1 MKVVVTGGA
10 GFIGSNL
17 TDELARDHE
26 VTVIDNLSTGRI
38 ENLDHIRDRIEFING
53 SILDLDLLRR
63 AFDGADT
70 VFHQAAIPSVQR
82 SVDNPIASNQANVD
96 GTLNVL
102 VAARDCGAKK
112 FIFASSSAIYG
123 DEPTLPKREDM
134 KPDPLSPYAVAK
146 ITGEYYA
153 RVFSEIYGL
162 KTVCLRYFNVYGPR
176 QDPKSEYSAVIPIFI
191 SRILEGLPPVIY
203 GDGNQTRDFCN
214 VRDVVKA
221 NILAMEKESVV
232 GVFNIACGK
241 KTSLNQ
247 LARVIMDIMGS
258 DAAPIHER
266 PRKGD
271 IQDSVANITAAR
283 MGLNFEPDYDLVSGL
298 RETVKWFGE
307 RMEGGCGGKRSE
319 KRVMVSKDRAS

>member
-63 AFDGADT
+63 AFVGADT

-123 DEPTLPKREDM
+123 DEPTLPKTEDM
-134 KPDPLSPYAVAK
+134 KPDPLSPYAVGK

-191 SRILEGLPPVIY
+191 SRIMAGLPPVIY

-214 VRDVVKA
+214 VIDVVKA
-221 NILAMEKESVV
+221 NILAMEKGSVE

-258 DAAPIHER
+258 DAAPIHDR

-271 IQDSVANITAAR
+271 VQDSVADISAAR

-307 RMEGGCGGKRSE
+307 RMEGGCIGKRIG
-319 KRVMVSKDRAS
+319 KRVMVNKDRAS

>member
-38 ENLDHIRDRIEFING
+38 ENLDHIRDRIQFING

-63 AFDGADT
+63 AFAGADT

-123 DEPTLPKREDM
+123 DEPTLPKTEDM

-191 SRILEGLPPVIY
+191 SRIMAGLPPVIY

-232 GVFNIACGK
+232 GVFNIACGRRI
-241 KTSLNQ
+241 SLNE
-247 LARVIMDIMGS
+247 LAGLITEIMGIQVEPEY
-258 DAAPIHER
+258 DK
-266 PRKGD
+266 PRAGD
-271 IQDSVANITAAR
+271 IRDSLADISAA
-283 MGLNFEPDYDLVSGL
+283 GEALGYHPDYDMNSGL
-298 RETVKWFGE
+298 KETIKWFQ
-307 RMEGGCGGKRSE
+307 KI
-319 KRVMVSKDRAS
+319 

>member
-38 ENLDHIRDRIEFING
+38 ENLDHIRDRIQFING
-53 SILDLDLLRR
+53 SILDLELLRR
-63 AFDGADT
+63 AFAGADT

-123 DEPTLPKREDM
+123 DEPTLPKTEDM

-203 GDGNQTRDFCN
+203 GDGNQTRDFCF

-221 NILAMEKESVV
+221 NILAMKRESAE
-232 GVFNIACGK
+232 GVFNIACGRRI
-241 KTSLNQ
+241 SLNE
-247 LARVIMDIMGS
+247 LAGLITEIMGIQGEPEY
-258 DAAPIHER
+258 DK
-266 PRKGD
+266 PRAGD
-271 IQDSVANITAAR
+271 IRDSLADISAA
-283 MGLNFEPDYDLVSGL
+283 GEALGYHPDYHMNSGL
-298 RETVKWFGE
+298 KETVKWFQ
-307 RMEGGCGGKRSE
+307 KI
-319 KRVMVSKDRAS
+319 

>member
-1 MKVVVTGGA
+1 
-10 GFIGSNL
+10 
-17 TDELARDHE
+17 
-26 VTVIDNLSTGRI
+26 
-38 ENLDHIRDRIEFING
+38 
-53 SILDLDLLRR
+53 
-63 AFDGADT
+63 
-70 VFHQAAIPSVQR
+70 
-82 SVDNPIASNQANVD
+82 VDNPIASNQANVD

-123 DEPTLPKREDM
+123 DEPTLPKTEDM
-134 KPDPLSPYAVAK
+134 KPHPLSPYAVAK

-191 SRILEGLPPVIY
+191 SRIMEGLPPVIY

-221 NILAMEKESVV
+221 NILAMEKGSVE

-241 KTSLNQ
+241 RTSLNQ
-247 LARVIMDIMGS
+247 LARIIMDIMGS
-258 DAAPIHER
+258 EAAPIHDR

-271 IQDSVANITAAR
+271 IQDSVADISAAR
-283 MGLNFEPDYDLVSGL
+283 MGLNFEPDYDLASGL
-298 RETVKWFGE
+298 KETVKWFGE
-307 RMEGGCGGKRSE
+307 KMEGGCGGKRIE

>member
-38 ENLDHIRDRIEFING
+38 ENLDHIRDRIQFING
-53 SILDLDLLRR
+53 SILDLDMLRR
-63 AFDGADT
+63 AFAGADT

-221 NILAMEKESVV
+221 NILAMEKASVE
-232 GVFNIACGK
+232 GVFNIACGRRI
-241 KTSLNQ
+241 SLNE
-247 LARVIMDIMGS
+247 LAGLITEIVGRQVELEYDK
-258 DAAPIHER
+258 
-266 PRKGD
+266 PRAGD
-271 IQDSVANITAAR
+271 IKDSLADISAA
-283 MGLNFEPDYDLVSGL
+283 GEALGYHPDYDMNLGL
-298 RETVKWFGE
+298 KETIKWFQ
-307 RMEGGCGGKRSE
+307 KI
-319 KRVMVSKDRAS
+319 

>member
-53 SILDLDLLRR
+53 SILDLELLRR
-63 AFDGADT
+63 AFAGADT

-123 DEPTLPKREDM
+123 DEPTLPKTEDM
-134 KPDPLSPYAVAK
+134 KPYPLSPYAVGK

-176 QDPKSEYSAVIPIFI
+176 QDPKSEYAAVIPIFI
-191 SRILEGLPPVIY
+191 SRILGGLPPVIF

-221 NILAMEKESVV
+221 NILAMEKGSAE
-232 GVFNIACGK
+232 GVFNIACGRRI
-241 KTSLNQ
+241 SLSE
-247 LARVIMDIMGS
+247 LAGLITEIMGIQVE
-258 DAAPIHER
+258 PEYER
-266 PRKGD
+266 PRAGD
-271 IQDSVANITAAR
+271 IRDSLADISAA
-283 MGLNFEPDYDLVSGL
+283 GEALGYHPDYDMNSGL
-298 RETVKWFGE
+298 KETVKWFQ
-307 RMEGGCGGKRSE
+307 KS
-319 KRVMVSKDRAS
+319 